1 MSQRDMEMREFTWRA
16 ILLGLAM
23 TIVLGA
29 ANAYLG
35 LRAGITIAATYPAAV
50 IAMAAM
56 RAWKGSLLE
65 ENIARTAG
73 SIGEGIAAGAIFT
86 IPAFLIAKAWPSFR
100 PGDAYWKSTA
110 LIMVGS
116 ILGVLFIS
124 LVRRV
129 MVEDPELPFPESVA
143 ASEIHKAGQRGA
155 EAAKYLFWNIGVGGV
170 VYILGKF
177 GLFAADRDFPFT
189 IGNLGHSQVRL
200 GTLGSTKVVP
210 TGGTS
215 VFAAPSVSPA
225 YLGVG
230 YIIGLRLASI
240 QFAGS
245 VLAWGLLVPMMIYFL
260 GPSLQQYIPA
270 GTPKDWAD
278 TADAVWRYIVRP
290 IAVGGMLVGAAYTL
304 FKMRKSLTSGFSKLL
319 SDMRQSADQRAKLGR
334 TERYMSFKTVLGLI
348 ALMFVLM
355 CALYVQIS
363 GLLWPAIL
371 AAVVMLIVGFFF
383 ATVSGNLVGFIGS
396 SNNPVSGLT
405 LSTLLIAALL
415 MVSLGVSGG
424 KGVAIVL
431 GVAAVVCVSSSVAG
445 ELLQDF
451 KVGYILGGTPRN
463 IQIAELI
470 AVVVASL
477 VMYWPLML
485 LHQGSINSGGV
496 GFGGPDLP
504 APQAGLMATLA
515 QGIVGGDMP
524 WALVGVGIVFGI
536 AMIMMQV
543 KSPMLV
549 AVGMYLP
556 FGTTFAIF
564 VGGVFRSVG
573 DWVADRRGYNA
584 AQKARV
590 ENAGVLTASGL
601 IAGEALMGLVWA
613 GLQFIPQWKAPN
625 HPPQLFS
632 HPSYVVGGL
641 IVLAGLACP
650 AHPASDI
657 GSGRSERARAPDGNH
672 VSTGH
677 VNWAAAVTGFSEFSP
692 HVVVTVALV
701 HFHLG
706 LEQTFQ
712 TLRPKHQ
719 IFRPVRDDVSVRHQ

>member
-1 MSQRDMEMREFTWRA
+1 MSTDGPVPASPSEKKFQPYVPESMEMREFTWRA

-177 GLFAADRDFPFT
+177 GLFAADRDFPFS

-245 VLAWGLLVPMMIYFL
+245 VLAWGLLVPIMIYFL
-260 GPSLQQYIPA
+260 GPGLQQYIPA

-355 CALYVQIS
+355 CVLYINVS

-524 WALVGVGIVFGI
+524 WALVGVGILFGV

-613 GLQFIPQWKAPN
+613 GLQFVPQWKAPN

-632 HPSYVVGGL
+632 SPSYVVGGL
-641 IVLAGLACP
+641 IVLAGLAALLIRLPISAAGDPSEP
-650 AHPASDI
+650 APPTAI
-657 GSGRSERARAPDGNH
+657 M
-672 VSTGH
+672 
-677 VNWAAAVTGFSEFSP
+677 
-692 HVVVTVALV
+692 
-701 HFHLG
+701 
-706 LEQTFQ
+706 
-712 TLRPKHQ
+712 
-719 IFRPVRDDVSVRHQ
+719 

>member
-1 MSQRDMEMREFTWRA
+1 MSSPVPDVPGKKKHVPYVPESMEMKEFTLRA
-16 ILLGLAM
+16 VLLGLFL

-73 SIGEGIAAGAIFT
+73 TIGEGLAAGAIFT
-86 IPAFLIAKAWPSFR
+86 IPAFVIAKAWPSFR
-100 PGDAYWKSTA
+100 PADAYWKSTA
-110 LIMVGS
+110 LMMVGS

-143 ASEIHKAGQRGA
+143 AAEIHKAGRRGA

-170 VYILGKF
+170 VYLLGRF
-177 GLFAADRDFPFT
+177 GLFAADKDIHFAV
-189 IGNLGHSQVRL
+189 GNLGRSQVRL
-200 GTLGSTKVVP
+200 GTTGSANILAA
-210 TGGTS
+210 GGTS
-215 VFAAPSVSPA
+215 TFAAPSVSPA

-240 QFAGS
+240 QFAGG
-245 VLAWGLLVPMMIYFL
+245 VLAWGLMVPLLIFFL
-260 GPSLQQYIPA
+260 GPQIKQYLP
-270 GTPKDWAD
+270 AD
-278 TADAVWRYIVRP
+278 TPDNWANMSIAVWKFVVRP

-304 FKMRKSLTSGFSKLL
+304 FKMGKSLTAGIGRAL
-319 SDMRQSADQRAKLGR
+319 SDLRQTADQRAKLSR
-334 TERYMSFKTVLGLI
+334 TEQYMSSKAVFGLI
-348 ALMFVLM
+348 GLMFVLM
-355 CALYVQIS
+355 CILYIRIS
-363 GLLWPAIL
+363 GLVWPAVL
-371 AAVVMLIVGFFF
+371 AAVVMLVVGFFM
-383 ATVSGNLVGFIGS
+383 ATVSGSLVGFIGS

-424 KGVAIVL
+424 PGVAAVL

-451 KVGYILGGTPRN
+451 KVGYILGGTPRK
-463 IQIAELI
+463 IQMAELI

-477 VMYWPLML
+477 AMYWPLYL
-485 LHQGSINSGGV
+485 LDTAF
-496 GFGGPDLP
+496 GFGSRQLS

-515 QGIVGGDMP
+515 IGIVGGDMP
-524 WALVGVGIVFGI
+524 WPLVVVGILLGI

-556 FGTTFAIF
+556 FETTFAIF
-564 VGGVFRSVG
+564 IGGVFRALG
-573 DWVADRRGYNA
+573 DWLAKRRGFNE
-584 AQKARV
+584 AQRARV

-601 IAGEALMGLVWA
+601 IAGESVFGLLWAALIAMSFAHQSWLKTASDWSTRITSA
-613 GLQFIPQWKAPN
+613 KIFE
-625 HPPQLFS
+625 HPL
-632 HPSYVVGGL
+632 Y
-641 IVLAGLACP
+641 LAGMGVIALLAALLIWLPLSSAGDPNEP
-650 AHPASDI
+650 APPTAI
-657 GSGRSERARAPDGNH
+657 M
-672 VSTGH
+672 
-677 VNWAAAVTGFSEFSP
+677 
-692 HVVVTVALV
+692 
-701 HFHLG
+701 
-706 LEQTFQ
+706 
-712 TLRPKHQ
+712 
-719 IFRPVRDDVSVRHQ
+719 

>member
-1 MSQRDMEMREFTWRA
+1 MSREGPVTASQNEKKFKPYVPENMEMREFTWRA

-56 RAWKGSLLE
+56 RAWKGSLVE

-73 SIGEGIAAGAIFT
+73 SIGESVAAGAIFT
-86 IPAFLIAKAWPSFR
+86 LPAFLLAKAWPSFR
-100 PGDAYWKSTA
+100 FADAYWKSTA

-124 LVRRV
+124 LVRRG
-129 MVEDPELPFPESVA
+129 MVEDPELPFPESLA

-155 EAAKYLFWNIGVGGV
+155 QAAKYLFWNIGIGGV

-177 GLFAADRDFPFT
+177 GLFAADTDLHV
-189 IGNLGHSQVRL
+189 GVGSLGHSQVRL
-200 GTLGSTKVVP
+200 GSTGSTHVIA
-210 TGGTS
+210 TGGTT

-230 YIIGLRLASI
+230 YIIGVRLASI

-245 VLAWGLLVPMMIYFL
+245 VLAWGLMVPLMIYFL
-260 GPSLQQYIPA
+260 GPQLKAYLP
-270 GTPKDWAD
+270 AD
-278 TADAVWRYIVRP
+278 TPDNWANMADAVWRYIVRP

-304 FKMRKSLTSGFSKLL
+304 FKMRAGLTAGIGKAIADL
-319 SDMRQSADQRAKLGR
+319 RQTAEEQAKLAR
-334 TERYMSFKTVLGLI
+334 TERYMSSKTVFSLI
-348 ALMFVLM
+348 AVMFVLM
-355 CALYVQIS
+355 CVLYIKIS
-363 GLLWPAIL
+363 GLFLPAIL
-371 AAVVMLIVGFFF
+371 AAIVMI
-383 ATVSGNLVGFIGS
+383 LVGFIGS
-396 SNNPVSGLT
+396 SNNPISGLT

-415 MVSLGVSGG
+415 MVALGVSGTS
-424 KGVAIVL
+424 GVAAVL
-431 GVAAVVCVSSSVAG
+431 GVAAVVCVSSAVAG

-451 KVGYILGGTPRN
+451 KVGYILGGTPQK
-463 IQIAELI
+463 IQTAELI

-477 VMYWPLML
+477 VMYFPWMW
-485 LHQGSINSGGV
+485 LHEGSIKAGGV
-496 GFGGPDLP
+496 GFGGPELP

-515 QGIVGGDMP
+515 LGIVGHDMAWP
-524 WALVGVGIVFGI
+524 LVVVGILFGI

-573 DWVADRRGYNA
+573 DWVAERRGFNS
-584 AQKARV
+584 AQRARV
-590 ENAGVLTASGL
+590 ENAGVLVASGL
-601 IAGEALMGLVWA
+601 IAGEALLGLVWA
-613 GLQFIPQWKAPN
+613 GLQFVPSWGAPN
-625 HPPQLFS
+625 HPPQIFS
-632 HPSYVVGGL
+632 DPSYLVGGM
-641 IVLAGLACP
+641 IVLAGLAALMIFLPVSAARDPNEP
-650 AHPASDI
+650 APPTAMM
-657 GSGRSERARAPDGNH
+657 
-672 VSTGH
+672 
-677 VNWAAAVTGFSEFSP
+677 
-692 HVVVTVALV
+692 
-701 HFHLG
+701 
-706 LEQTFQ
+706 
-712 TLRPKHQ
+712 
-719 IFRPVRDDVSVRHQ
+719 